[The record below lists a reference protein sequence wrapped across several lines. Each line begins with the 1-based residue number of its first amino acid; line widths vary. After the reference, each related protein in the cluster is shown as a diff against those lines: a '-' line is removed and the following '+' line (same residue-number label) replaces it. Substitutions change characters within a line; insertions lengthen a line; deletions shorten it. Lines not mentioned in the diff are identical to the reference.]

1 MKKLIFASCLGLLVA
16 FPVFARPNF
25 IVLEEGHKQHSPD
38 KFGYKIERKDI
49 GDKVHL
55 AITMSPDAAK
65 ACKQL
70 KLWVYSGDTLVL
82 DANLATTDL
91 EDGKKQLLLTVAK
104 THLDK
109 SQIVIHSTGYNAPI
123 VPNFAGFRVMLK
135 DKKDIAEPKDALD
148 KK

>member
-91 EDGKKQLLLTVAK
+91 EDGKKQLLRPIWIRVRSLYTAQVT
-104 THLDK
+104 THQSCPT
-109 SQIVIHSTGYNAPI
+109 SQ
-123 VPNFAGFRVMLK
+123 GFG
-135 DKKDIAEPKDALD
+135 
-148 KK
+148 